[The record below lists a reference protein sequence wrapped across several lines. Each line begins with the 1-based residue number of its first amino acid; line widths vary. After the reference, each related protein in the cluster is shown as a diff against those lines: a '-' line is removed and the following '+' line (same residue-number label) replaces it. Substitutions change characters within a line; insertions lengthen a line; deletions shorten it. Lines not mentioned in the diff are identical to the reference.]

1 MQSVIIKPKSEIL
14 KQYIQYFLFF
24 KKDSDQTL
32 KYTTFPN
39 TNLCLSIYKENS
51 IDYMKTPEINQC
63 LIDKGMK
70 GFVSRLYGFHNKPF
84 EVEIYSPLDQICIL
98 FNPSSLRAFTKKSYN
113 SLLSSD
119 SVFQEIFG
127 LKSNRIIDSIFA
139 VNDLALRAERL
150 ENMLMN
156 NLKNELSPKLQEAIF
171 LISDSKVNSMSIA
184 TLKNRLKVSEVT
196 LFRLFTNHLGQNPKS
211 YLRTIRFRN
220 ALTDITNSKRSLS
233 SIAYAHDFFD
243 QAHFIKDFKN
253 FSGNTPKVLIKRLSI
268 HQDNLAWIYNERGAE

>member
-1 MQSVIIKPKSEIL
+1 MSENVFGRNVS
-14 KQYIQYFLFF
+14 YF
-24 KKDSDQTL
+24 
-32 KYTTFPN
+32 TFPN
-39 TNLCLSIYKENS
+39 INLCLSIYKENS
-51 IDYMKTPEINQC
+51 INYMKTPESNQC

-84 EVEIYSPLDQICIL
+84 EVEIYAPMDQICIL
-98 FNPSSLRAFTKKSYN
+98 FNPSSLRAFTKNPYN

-127 LKSNRIIDSIFA
+127 VKSNHIIDSIFA
-139 VNDLALRAERL
+139 INDLALRAEIL
-150 ENMLMN
+150 ERVLLN
-156 NLKNELSPKLQEAIF
+156 NLKNEVSPKLQEAIF
-171 LISDSKVNSMSIA
+171 LISDLKVNSMSIA

-220 ALTDITNSKRSLS
+220 ALTDIIHSKRSLS
-233 SIAYAHDFFD
+233 NIAYAHDFFD

-253 FSGNTPKVLIKRLSI
+253 FSGNAPKELIKRLSL
-268 HQDNLAWIYNERGAE
+268 HQDNLAWIYNKR